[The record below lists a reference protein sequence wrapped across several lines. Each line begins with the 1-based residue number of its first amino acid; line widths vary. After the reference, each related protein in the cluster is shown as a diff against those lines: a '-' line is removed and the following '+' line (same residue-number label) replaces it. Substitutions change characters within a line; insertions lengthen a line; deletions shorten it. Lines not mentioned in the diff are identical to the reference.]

1 MGRPPKL
8 HPQSDARAF
17 LNEPEDLLDIQG
29 AMKLL
34 KVKSRQTVYTLID
47 RDKLPHVRIGGQLRF
62 IPSSLMEW
70 IRQKENRS
78 A

>member
-1 MGRPPKL
+1 MGRPPKSSSQ
-8 HPQSDARAF
+8 PDVRAF

>member
-1 MGRPPKL
+1 MRRSLKSSSQP
-8 HPQSDARAF
+8 DVRAF
-17 LNEPEDLLDIQG
+17 PNEPEELLDIQG

>member
-1 MGRPPKL
+1 MGRKPK
-8 HPQSDARAF
+8 PQPQDNVQIS
-17 LNEPEDLLDIQG
+17 LVVPEDLLDIQG

-34 KVKSRQTVYTLID
+34 SVKSRQTMYTLID
-47 RDKLPHVRIGGQLRF
+47 RDKLPHVRVGGQLRF

-70 IRQKENRS
+70 IRQRENRS

>member
-1 MGRPPKL
+1 MGRKPK
-8 HPQSDARAF
+8 PQPQDNVQIS
-17 LNEPEDLLDIQG
+17 LVVPEDLLDIQG

-34 KVKSRQTVYTLID
+34 SVKSRQTMYTLID
-47 RDKLPHVRIGGQLRF
+47 RDKLPHVRVGGRLRF

-70 IRQKENRS
+70 IRQRENRS